1 MPGRLWDATSQGMVG
16 DRGAEIHYL
25 VSFKPGLGEVLLDVH
40 LRSRD
45 LCHAQPQYL
54 QYRSLE
60 NLGNV
65 P

>member
-16 DRGAEIHYL
+16 DRGAEIQYL
-25 VSFKPGLGEVLLDVH
+25 VSFKPGLGEDLLDVP

-45 LCHAQPQYL
+45 LCHAQPLYL
-54 QYRSLE
+54 QYRSLRT
-60 NLGNV
+60 LGNG